1 MGDTLLSTINN
12 RDVKAMQEQFLS
24 FLLNADYQG
33 CLDFSNQMILT
44 VEDLK
49 FFNIKVIWP
58 SLYRIGELWEAKK
71 ITIADEHMATK
82 LVKRVSALHYAR
94 FISDTTLRGKV
105 IVAASANEYHEVG
118 ARMVAD
124 FLGIAGWD
132 VIYLGAN
139 TATEIFF
146 ETIRREKP
154 FLIAMS
160 VALELN
166 VRYAKNIIE
175 TIRANDDMKNIKI
188 MVGGNVFSRSPMLW
202 QTIGADGYATDAE
215 SATKTVQEWW
225 QEQQEKELQSDVKPA
240 HTCAFSP

>member
-1 MGDTLLSTINN
+1 MSDTLLSTIDN
-12 RDVKAMQEQFLS
+12 RDAKGMQERFLT
-24 FLLNADYQG
+24 FLLHADYQG
-33 CLDFSNQMILT
+33 CLEFSNQMILT

-58 SLYRIGELWEAKK
+58 TLYRIGELWEAKH
-71 ITIADEHMATK
+71 ISIADEHMATK

-94 FISDTTLRGKV
+94 FINDKSLRGKI

-124 FLGIAGWD
+124 FLGIAGWE

-139 TATEIFF
+139 TSTEILF

-160 VALELN
+160 VALEPN
-166 VRYAKNIIE
+166 VRYAQKIIE
-175 TIRANDDMKNIKI
+175 TIRANDEMKNIKI

-225 QEQQEKELQSDVKPA
+225 HEQQKNELQ
-240 HTCAFSP
+240 